1 MDNQFNSLGNMIRIS
16 NSNLNEFDIV
26 CVDGKN
32 YITESSFINFLDEN
46 NITDSKMAFDSIK
59 ESNNIKDLN
68 ILNDSVCL
76 NNEDLRAVYEVLLLL
91 EDINPREVVKIA
103 KGRGL
108 LSKYISQFTA
118 FVTNK
123 QYSEASELKKY
134 IDRCDKVLKDIED
147 EKKKCKEK
155 SKNDSYKFS
164 IMFLFNIAVTLFMT
178 FVAPMIISKVNVQWP
193 KAIEKMFFKT
203 SAKMAVK
210 KTINVFGKPISK
222 SAILKTLSAAIELP
236 DDLRGL
242 YLSFMDYDKLLTEYE
257 TQIKKCRRDFYAQLQ
272 SLDESYSNKGDANNM
287 SMNIMD
293 FLTEGFVDPDSVSV
307 HYQRPDSLKPV
318 PGSEVFHDDD
328 EDMEHGNDE
337 WYHHHHHGDHE
348 DCCRHGHDEHE
359 EDDDECCEEKEYE
372 CKDNKYSTIN
382 FIKKVKYA
390 PKNINVVERDGKY
403 YVCHDDVR
411 NLMDVYKEPTYEG
424 AINKIISAHEGYNIN
439 TENVKVIMSESEFNN
454 LDNRTAQMVRES
466 AVQFEIYAD

>member
-1 MDNQFNSLGNMIRIS
+1 MIRIS

-26 CVDGKN
+26 CVNGKN

-76 NNEDLRAVYEVLLLL
+76 NNEDLRVVYEVLLLL
-91 EDINPREVVKIA
+91 ENIDPREVVKTA

-178 FVAPMIISKVNVQWP
+178 FVAPMLISKVNIQWP
-193 KAIEKMFFKT
+193 KAIEKMLFKT

-222 SAILKTLSAAIELP
+222 SAILRTLSAAIELP

-272 SLDESYSNKGDANNM
+272 SLDESYSNKGDAN

-307 HYQRPDSLKPV
+307 HYQRPDSLKTI

-328 EDMEHGNDE
+328 EDMEKHGNYEWRHHRHGEKDE
-337 WYHHHHHGDHE
+337 NRE
-348 DCCRHGHDEHE
+348 DCCYRGYEHK
-359 EDDDECCEEKEYE
+359 EDDEDECEEKEYE

>member
-1 MDNQFNSLGNMIRIS
+1 MNNQFNSLGNMIRIS

-26 CVDGKN
+26 CVDRKN

-46 NITDSKMAFDSIK
+46 NITDSKMAFDSIR

-76 NNEDLRAVYEVLLLL
+76 NDEDLRIVYEALLLL
-91 EDINPREVVKIA
+91 ENINPREVVKAA

-155 SKNDSYKFS
+155 SKTDSYKFS

-272 SLDESYSNKGDANNM
+272 ALDESYSNKGDAN

-307 HYQRPDSLKPV
+307 HYQRPDSLKSV

-328 EDMEHGNDE
+328 EI
-337 WYHHHHHGDHE
+337 HHHGH
-348 DCCRHGHDEHE
+348 HGE
-359 EDDDECCEEKEYE
+359 EDDECCHHKHHCDHEDDDCEREYE

-382 FIKKVKYA
+382 FIKKIKYA

-411 NLMDVYKEPTYEG
+411 NLMDVHKESTYEG
-424 AINKIISAHEGYNIN
+424 AINKIISAHEDYCID
-439 TENVKVIMSESEFNN
+439 TDDVRVIMSESEFNN
-454 LDNRTAQMVRES
+454 LDRRMARMVRES

>member
-1 MDNQFNSLGNMIRIS
+1 MNNQFNSLGNMIRIS

-26 CVDGKN
+26 CVDGKS

-76 NNEDLRAVYEVLLLL
+76 NDEDLRIVYEALLLL
-91 EDINPREVVKIA
+91 ENIDPREVVKAA

-155 SKNDSYKFS
+155 SKTDSYKFS

-178 FVAPMIISKVNVQWP
+178 FVAPMIISKVNIQWP

-272 SLDESYSNKGDANNM
+272 SLDESYSNKGDAN

-307 HYQRPDSLKPV
+307 HYQRPDSLKSV

-328 EDMEHGNDE
+328 EDMEHRNDK
-337 WYHHHHHGDHE
+337 WYHHHHG
-348 DCCRHGHDEHE
+348 E
-359 EDDDECCEEKEYE
+359 EDDECCHHKHHCDHEDDDCEREYE

-382 FIKKVKYA
+382 FIKKIKYA

-411 NLMDVYKEPTYEG
+411 NLMDVHKESTYEG
-424 AINKIISAHEGYNIN
+424 AINKIISAHEDYCID
-439 TENVKVIMSESEFNN
+439 TDDVRVIMSESEFNN
-454 LDNRTAQMVRES
+454 LDRRMAQMVRES

>member
-1 MDNQFNSLGNMIRIS
+1 MNNQFNSLGNMIRIS

-26 CVDGKN
+26 CVDGKS

-76 NNEDLRAVYEVLLLL
+76 NDEDLRIVYEALLLL
-91 EDINPREVVKIA
+91 ENIDPREVVKAA

-155 SKNDSYKFS
+155 SKTNSYKFS

-210 KTINVFGKPISK
+210 KTINVFGKSISK

-307 HYQRPDSLKPV
+307 HYQRPDSLKSV

-328 EDMEHGNDE
+328 EI
-337 WYHHHHHGDHE
+337 HHLGHHG
-348 DCCRHGHDEHE
+348 E
-359 EDDDECCEEKEYE
+359 EDDECCLHKHHCDHEDDDCEREYE

-382 FIKKVKYA
+382 FIKKIKYA

-411 NLMDVYKEPTYEG
+411 NLMDVHKESTYEG
-424 AINKIISAHEGYNIN
+424 AINKIISAHEDYCID
-439 TENVKVIMSESEFNN
+439 TDDVRVIMSESEFNN
-454 LDNRTAQMVRES
+454 LDTRTARMVRES